1 MDGPR
6 TETATLAGGRSR
18 LRSWATQRRIRSVP
32 RSPMLESL
40 PLMCRRGSQTLLPPT
55 PQSRAVA
62 VELMTVTFRNG
73 TRSSASSAVA
83 MARFSF
89 RSPRRAHG
97 GEGAVPLAQ
106 IALRGSERAR
116 KRVYRTR
123 DEGARHGQAVTLG
136 NLRGGRFDAGR

>member
-18 LRSWATQRRIRSVP
+18 DRSWATQRRIRSVP
-32 RSPMLESL
+32 RSPMQESL

-55 PQSRAVA
+55 PQNRAVA
-62 VELMTVTFRNG
+62 VELMTVTFRNR
-73 TRSSASSAVA
+73 TRSSALSAVG

-89 RSPRRAHG
+89 RSPRRAHVG
-97 GEGAVPLAQ
+97 RERWPLAR

-116 KRVYRTR
+116 NECIGLVMRAQGTGKLSR
-123 DEGARHGQAVTLG
+123 
-136 NLRGGRFDAGR
+136 